1 MGAHK
6 ALYKVDRPSQ
16 LMSSFIFIYFWLV
29 VERQKVATVNTVNS
43 KLAFIFSMQM
53 DSGHCTG
60 KCDHH
65 LDEPEKKSAGRD
77 ILRGAAAAAG
87 GIPGQGRPDSLPDL
101 PPATISP

>member
-1 MGAHK
+1 
-6 ALYKVDRPSQ
+6 
-16 LMSSFIFIYFWLV
+16 MSSFIFIYFWLV

-60 KCDHH
+60 KCDYH